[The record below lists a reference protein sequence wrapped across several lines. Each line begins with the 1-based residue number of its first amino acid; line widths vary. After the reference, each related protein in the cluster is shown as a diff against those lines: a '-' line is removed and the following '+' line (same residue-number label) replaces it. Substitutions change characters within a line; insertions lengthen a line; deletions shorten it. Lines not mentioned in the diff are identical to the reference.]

1 VIIITIKIIYLIKK
15 KKKRYKVLCSVMS
28 KLRYTILVE
37 DINLSIKKSGFRND
51 EYIKKLEIVKEL
63 FENHYV

>member
-1 VIIITIKIIYLIKK
+1 
-15 KKKRYKVLCSVMS
+15 MS